1 MTARLRRAE
10 PNADL
15 LAYLQ
20 AFSETNGYA
29 PSLRDICA
37 AGHASSTS
45 MASFYLAELEARGLI
60 RRRRGIAR
68 GITVVREGGAV

>member
-1 MTARLRRAE
+1 MTARALSPAARAVLSYVRE
-10 PNADL
+10 YSAT
-15 LAYLQ
+15 Y
-20 AFSETNGYA
+20 GYA

-45 MASFYLAELEARGLI
+45 MAIARLAELEARGLI

>member
-1 MTARLRRAE
+1 MTARALSPSARAVLRYVRT
-10 PNADL
+10 
-15 LAYLQ
+15 YH
-20 AFSETNGYA
+20 ETYGYS
-29 PSLRDICA
+29 PSLRDIVG

-68 GITVVREGGAV
+68 GISVVREGGAV